1 VLTDAAGQT
10 QAQISI
16 AAQASAEAS
25 QSADTLTS
33 ASEDLTVSVEEI
45 DLQSEKA
52 AKVTRRAVEEAG
64 NAISRVRGL
73 AEAAGTIGSIIVL
86 IENIAS

>member
-1 VLTDAAGQT
+1 DASTQAEVLRRTELLRLADMFEESLASVAAGIARESTALRSAAVVLTDAAGQT

-45 DLQSEKA
+45 D
-52 AKVTRRAVEEAG
+52 
-64 NAISRVRGL
+64 
-73 AEAAGTIGSIIVL
+73 
-86 IENIAS
+86 